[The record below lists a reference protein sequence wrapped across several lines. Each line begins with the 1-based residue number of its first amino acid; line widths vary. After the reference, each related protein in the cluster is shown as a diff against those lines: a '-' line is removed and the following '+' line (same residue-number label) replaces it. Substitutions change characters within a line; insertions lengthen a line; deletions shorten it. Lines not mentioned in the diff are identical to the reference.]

1 MVRRMKTRPAAER
14 PSRPVTPPIVLS
26 STFAFD
32 DAEAMALS
40 TARRDTPLYTRW
52 SNPTVEALEARVAAL
67 EGADF
72 CLGVASGMA
81 AITACLLASCQPAR
95 VLLVQN
101 EVYGGTHEL
110 AGSLLAA
117 LGIEVRRA
125 PLDDLVEATR
135 ALPPGAGVHVE
146 VPTNPLIRVVDLPA
160 LRAAAPVG
168 TTISVDA
175 TFATPLNL
183 RALEHGADL
192 VAHSATKYLAGHHDV
207 VAGVV
212 AGRAELGDV
221 VWRLRK
227 LLGPTLDPAAAYR
240 VWRGLETLELRVTRQ
255 NETALELAR
264 RLAEHPAVT
273 RVHHPGLPDH
283 PDHALAAR
291 LLEGAGGVL
300 SFEVAGGAPAAAR
313 VSDGLRRW
321 TQAPSLGGVQSLVS
335 WPAGVSHVGLSA
347 EERAVSGVADGLLR
361 LAVGIEA
368 VDELWEDLACALG

>member
-192 VAHSATKYLAGHHDV
+192 VAHSATKYLAGPSW
-207 VAGVV
+207 ATWSGGS
-212 AGRAELGDV
+212 ASCLGRPWTRRRPTGCGAASRPSSSASRARTRPRWS
-221 VWRLRK
+221 WRDGSRSTRRSR
-227 LLGPTLDPAAAYR
+227 GCTTPGCRITPITR
-240 VWRGLETLELRVTRQ
+240 WRRGSWR
-255 NETALELAR
+255 
-264 RLAEHPAVT
+264 
-273 RVHHPGLPDH
+273 
-283 PDHALAAR
+283 ALA
-291 LLEGAGGVL
+291 G
-300 SFEVAGGAPAAAR
+300 
-313 VSDGLRRW
+313 
-321 TQAPSLGGVQSLVS
+321 
-335 WPAGVSHVGLSA
+335 
-347 EERAVSGVADGLLR
+347 
-361 LAVGIEA
+361 
-368 VDELWEDLACALG
+368 C